1 MDELDELGNP
11 SVSNEILENLND
23 SQKEA
28 VSAPLSNML
37 VIAGAGT
44 GKTRV
49 LVSRIAYLIKHYMI
63 EPRNILAVT
72 FTNKAAGE
80 MRERIG
86 LFVGEFLQRQLW
98 ASTFHSICL
107 RLLRAYAKQ
116 AGLEPNFTVLDTD
129 SQTTLTKRIMKELN
143 IDVKEFKPSEAVS
156 KISKLKEDGIRAD
169 DYIKRGRI
177 FGESQ
182 YENMCKIY
190 SSYEKICNDE
200 NSVDF
205 SELLLRTVELL
216 ESNDEIRALQHRRF
230 KEILVDEF
238 QDTNSIQY
246 KFLKLMAGKNSHV
259 MVVGDD
265 DQSIYGWRGA
275 DYTNMHKF
283 LKDFDDVHEILLALN
298 YRSSQKILD
307 MANTLIAENSDRL
320 MEKVLK
326 GNIGQGDDVSIL
338 KCSNNNCEA
347 STVVQLIAKLHEA
360 GEKFQDMAI
369 LYRNNYLSLGF
380 EQNLSMKHIPFVIY
394 GGQRF
399 FERAEILDTLAYLRL
414 LINENDDTAAL
425 RIINVPSRKLGPKV
439 VADLRS
445 IGRERNCSMLQA
457 IRLLEA
463 YSKQEGADKALVSLY
478 KKVTPFYNLILQ
490 MKEKKANSPLNE
502 LVDYVINASGLHEMY
517 ALKDAKEGKTGE
529 ENSRVSNLGVLVSN
543 VKEFEASMQAQAE
556 KASSD
561 EEAKDI
567 NADNVEDSASGETAS
582 NVLEDPLL
590 TYLSNITLVSTSE
603 LDEDGS
609 SSTECDAVNMMTIHS
624 SKGLEFKHVF
634 LVGFENTILPSQR
647 SVDIGSDKSISE
659 ERRLAY
665 VGITRAKED
674 LYISYAQNR
683 SMFGN
688 IVPTGASQF
697 LRQIVRSYNAV
708 KKEER
713 PFKIIPIASQRY

>member
-216 ESNDEIRALQHRRF
+216 ESNDEIRSLQHRRF

-338 KCSNNNCEA
+338 NCSNNNCEA

-445 IGRERNCSMLQA
+445 IGRERKCSMLQA

>member
-338 KCSNNNCEA
+338 NCSNNNCEA

-463 YSKQEGADKALVSLY
+463 YSKQEGAD
-478 KKVTPFYNLILQ
+478 
-490 MKEKKANSPLNE
+490 KKANSPLNE

-697 LRQIVRSYNAV
+697 LRQIVRSYNEV

>member
-338 KCSNNNCEA
+338 NCSNNNCEA

-360 GEKFQDMAI
+360 GEKYQDMAI

-399 FERAEILDTLAYLRL
+399 FERAEILDSLAYLRL

-425 RIINVPSRKLGPKV
+425 RIINVSCLKVNWQGKKL
-439 VADLRS
+439 
-445 IGRERNCSMLQA
+445 
-457 IRLLEA
+457 
-463 YSKQEGADKALVSLY
+463 LY
-478 KKVTPFYNLILQ
+478 VT
-490 MKEKKANSPLNE
+490 
-502 LVDYVINASGLHEMY
+502 
-517 ALKDAKEGKTGE
+517 
-529 ENSRVSNLGVLVSN
+529 SN
-543 VKEFEASMQAQAE
+543 
-556 KASSD
+556 
-561 EEAKDI
+561 
-567 NADNVEDSASGETAS
+567 
-582 NVLEDPLL
+582 
-590 TYLSNITLVSTSE
+590 TS
-603 LDEDGS
+603 
-609 SSTECDAVNMMTIHS
+609 
-624 SKGLEFKHVF
+624 
-634 LVGFENTILPSQR
+634 
-647 SVDIGSDKSISE
+647 
-659 ERRLAY
+659 
-665 VGITRAKED
+665 
-674 LYISYAQNR
+674 
-683 SMFGN
+683 
-688 IVPTGASQF
+688 
-697 LRQIVRSYNAV
+697 VRSL
-708 KKEER
+708 
-713 PFKIIPIASQRY
+713 FKARGRRQSFSFFVQESNTFL

>member
-338 KCSNNNCEA
+338 NCSNNNCEA

-360 GEKFQDMAI
+360 GEKFKDMAI

-439 VADLRS
+439 VADLSS

-697 LRQIVRSYNAV
+697 LRQIVRSYNEV

>member
-338 KCSNNNCEA
+338 NCSNNNCEA

-439 VADLRS
+439 VADLRA

-561 EEAKDI
+561 EEATDI